1 MLAEIGEIV
10 LQVDD
15 NDYQG
20 DTRVLY
26 KDGDRYGHLCF
37 GWGSCSG
44 CDALQACDNLQEVQK
59 LFESLVTQVKW
70 FDSKT
75 DALAWFKGHDWEG
88 DYSWHTEEQ
97 KEYLQ
102 KAITILSTN

>member
-1 MLAEIGEIV
+1 MNGALVANRRSQVIGFV
-10 LQVDD
+10 LPFV
-15 NDYQG
+15 
-20 DTRVLY
+20 TRV
-26 KDGDRYGHLCF
+26 CI
-37 GWGSCSG
+37 S
-44 CDALQACDNLQEVQK
+44 